1 MPLYISARQAN
12 RAIRAAGDE
21 LAALRL
27 NQQHLAFHAK
37 HSANHANSLFQPF
50 WRAGALLFA
59 NPAEAFGLA
68 SAAH

>member
-1 MPLYISARQAN
+1 MPLYTNARPIDRATQAV
-12 RAIRAAGDE
+12 AIE
-21 LAALRL
+21 LGALRL